1 MHWYFKAQR
10 MNKLEP
16 NKINH
21 TSILSFWCPIQI
33 GLIFQCFQ
41 LRVGN
46 SAIFI
51 FNVFSHHYVRL
62 SFVRKIMADFFPVSI
77 HNEQMVPRN
86 KVE

>member
-21 TSILSFWCPIQI
+21 TSILSFWS
-33 GLIFQCFQ
+33 
-41 LRVGN
+41 N
-46 SAIFI
+46 SNWPYFSVFPTQTVAIFI
-51 FNVFSHHYVRL
+51 FNVFCHRYVKL
-62 SFVRKIMADFFPVSI
+62 SFEQKIMADFFPVSI

-86 KVE
+86 NVE